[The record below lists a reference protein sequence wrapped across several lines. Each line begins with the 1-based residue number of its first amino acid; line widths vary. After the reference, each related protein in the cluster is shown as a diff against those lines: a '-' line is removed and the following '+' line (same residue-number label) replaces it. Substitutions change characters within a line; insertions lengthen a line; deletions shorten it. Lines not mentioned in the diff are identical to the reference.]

1 MYSRL
6 SKERSDA
13 NAYPARCVSASEPV
27 GPVARHTRHAARGT
41 RAQLIDGN
49 TDAVVT
55 RLFHALTRCLSAA
68 PQAPIG
74 AGVVS

>member
-1 MYSRL
+1 MPTPTR
-6 SKERSDA
+6 RA
-13 NAYPARCVSASEPV
+13 VSALRSPS
-27 GPVARHTRHAARGT
+27 GPLRAMPGT

-55 RLFHALTRCLSAA
+55 RPFHALTPCLSAA
-68 PQAPIG
+68 PQAPIE